1 MRPSVAVREGA
12 AGGVARCIRPSGLYN
27 ARARSLHDS
36 LNRER
41 GAWKV
46 RMQPVIVVVDNDEA
60 FRDLLTDVLSDEGYR
75 VVTATTG
82 ADALETLRR
91 ERPVLV
97 ILDLRMETPD
107 SGIQMIRAVRSNP
120 LTATLPLLICSAD
133 VAAMAL
139 HAPFLREQHVP
150 ALNKPFDLDR
160 LLALVRHVVAPSDA
174 SDAQGA

>member
-1 MRPSVAVREGA
+1 
-12 AGGVARCIRPSGLYN
+12 
-27 ARARSLHDS
+27 
-36 LNRER
+36 
-41 GAWKV
+41 
-46 RMQPVIVVVDNDEA
+46 MQPVIVVVDNDEA

-82 ADALETLRR
+82 TDALETIHQA
-91 ERPVLV
+91 RPTLV

-133 VAAMAL
+133 IAGMMQ
-139 HAPFLREQHVP
+139 HAPFLQEQHVP

-160 LLALVRHVVAPSDA
+160 LLTLVRHLIAPSDT
-174 SDAQGA
+174 SNAQGA

>member
-1 MRPSVAVREGA
+1 M
-12 AGGVARCIRPSGLYN
+12 
-27 ARARSLHDS
+27 
-36 LNRER
+36 
-41 GAWKV
+41 
-46 RMQPVIVVVDNDEA
+46 RMQPVIMVVDNDEA

-82 ADALETLRR
+82 AEAMETLHQ
-91 ERPVLV
+91 ERPALV

-133 VAAMAL
+133 VAGMTM

-160 LLALVRHVVAPSDA
+160 LLALVRHLIAPSDT
-174 SDAQGA
+174 SNAQGA